1 MALMLFR
8 KKTPQL
14 DRRELLKSKPIHNE
28 RLEWEKMDDGE
39 VMLSI
44 PRRRSWWINLIAR
57 VFYVPT
63 KRTVILD
70 DIGSMV
76 WGLCDGKNTV
86 DVVISALRKEYKLDQ
101 KEAEVSTL
109 TYLKQLAEKGLI
121 GFAVTRGKKG
131 ETRK

>member
-1 MALMLFR
+1 MLFR
-8 KKTPQL
+8 KKKPQL
-14 DRRELLKSKPIHNE
+14 NRRELLKSKPVHNE
-28 RLEWEKMDDGE
+28 RLEWEKMEDGD

-44 PRRRSWWINLIAR
+44 PRRRSWWINLVAR

-63 KRTVILD
+63 KRTVLLD
-70 DIGSMV
+70 EIGSLV

-86 DVVISALRKEYKLDQ
+86 DTVISALRKEYKLDQ

-131 ETRK
+131 ENRS